1 MIKEQA
7 LPTKPTHTGAFTLEP
22 AQRQARAVMRGGGIS
37 FLVLAA
43 WWGVAAALFQWGSPI
58 TGQIALLV
66 GAVVAQPITW
76 ALLKLLGG
84 PAWLPSENPLRGLAL
99 ANAAIPVV
107 CVLAAMA
114 MATKIPEAFFA
125 AAMVGWAAAALPDAT
140 LYGMRIHWLF
150 GGLLILIPVLLW
162 FALPAI
168 LPWAGL
174 IGVVMFTLFG
184 PLILRS
190 GNLLP
195 ADGSVPSMTQAAE
208 LSTSAKPSADTKDA
222 ERKDADRKAGSVR
235 NAEAEKNGAGKKAE
249 QKTVAT
255 NNDAA
260 RNDAA
265 KGSVKDTA
273 RKDAGPDAR
282 GDAGKGAPK
291 ASDLSTPNAGS
302 PDAGAPDAGSLGGQP
317 PRPPR
322 P

>member
-7 LPTKPTHTGAFTLEP
+7 LPTKPTHSGAFTLEP

-43 WWGVAAALFQWGSPI
+43 WWGVAAALFQWGTPI
-58 TGQIALLV
+58 AGQIALLI

-76 ALLKLLGG
+76 AILKLLGG
-84 PAWLPSENPLRGLAL
+84 PAWLPRENPLRGLAL
-99 ANAAIPVV
+99 ANATIPVV

-140 LYGMRIHWLF
+140 LYGMRIHWVF

-162 FALPAI
+162 FAMPTV

-208 LSTSAKPSADTKDA
+208 ISASVKTADGKDAKP
-222 ERKDADRKAGSVR
+222 
-235 NAEAEKNGAGKKAE
+235 AGKKADATPVGGKNAQPAE
-249 QKTVAT
+249 KKAGGPKAPTGKQVA
-255 NNDAA
+255 DKPVSQSIPQPQEPG
-260 RNDAA
+260 RPQE
-265 KGSVKDTA
+265 
-273 RKDAGPDAR
+273 AGKNAPEGKR
-282 GDAGKGAPK
+282 GDE
-291 ASDLSTPNAGS
+291 
-302 PDAGAPDAGSLGGQP
+302 QP
-317 PRPPR
+317 PRP
-322 P
+322 

>member
-7 LPTKPTHTGAFTLEP
+7 LPTKPTHSGAFTLEP

-43 WWGVAAALFQWGSPI
+43 WWGVAAALFQWGTPI
-58 TGQIALLV
+58 AGQIALLI

-76 ALLKLLGG
+76 AILKLLGG
-84 PAWLPSENPLRGLAL
+84 PAWLPRENPLRGLAL
-99 ANAAIPVV
+99 ANATIPVV

-140 LYGMRIHWLF
+140 LYGMRIHWVF

-162 FALPAI
+162 FAMPTV

-208 LSTSAKPSADTKDA
+208 ISASAKTVDGKDA
-222 ERKDADRKAGSVR
+222 KP
-235 NAEAEKNGAGKKAE
+235 AGKKADATPMGGKNAQPAE
-249 QKTVAT
+249 KKAGGPKAPTGKQVA
-255 NNDAA
+255 DKPVSQSIPQPQEPG
-260 RNDAA
+260 RPQE
-265 KGSVKDTA
+265 
-273 RKDAGPDAR
+273 AGKNAPEGKR
-282 GDAGKGAPK
+282 GDE
-291 ASDLSTPNAGS
+291 
-302 PDAGAPDAGSLGGQP
+302 QP
-317 PRPPR
+317 PRP
-322 P
+322 

>member
-76 ALLKLLGG
+76 AILKLLGG
-84 PAWLPSENPLRGLAL
+84 PAWLPRENPLRGLAL

-208 LSTSAKPSADTKDA
+208 LSASAKPSADTKDA
-222 ERKDADRKAGSVR
+222 ERKDADGKAGSVR
-235 NAEAEKNGAGKKAE
+235 NAEAEKNGPEKNAKVK
-249 QKTVAT
+249 
-255 NNDAA
+255 D
-260 RNDAA
+260 DAA

-317 PRPPR
+317 PQPPRPPR

>member
-7 LPTKPTHTGAFTLEP
+7 LPTKPTHSGAFTLEP

-43 WWGVAAALFQWGSPI
+43 WWGVAAALFQWGTPI
-58 TGQIALLV
+58 AGQIALLI

-76 ALLKLLGG
+76 AILKLLGG
-84 PAWLPSENPLRGLAL
+84 PAWLPRENPLRGLAL
-99 ANAAIPVV
+99 ANATIPVV

-140 LYGMRIHWLF
+140 LYGMRIHWVF

-162 FALPAI
+162 FAMPAI

-195 ADGSVPSMTQAAE
+195 ADGSVPSMTQAADI
-208 LSTSAKPSADTKDA
+208 SASAKPVDGKDG
-222 ERKDADRKAGSVR
+222 KS
-235 NAEAEKNGAGKKAE
+235 AGKKA
-249 QKTVAT
+249 
-255 NNDAA
+255 D
-260 RNDAA
+260 
-265 KGSVKDTA
+265 
-273 RKDAGPDAR
+273 
-282 GDAGKGAPK
+282 GKPVSGKNAQSADKKVGGPK
-291 ASDLSTPNAGS
+291 APTGKQVSDKPASQPIPQPQEPGKNAPEGKS
-302 PDAGAPDAGSLGGQP
+302 APEGKLGGEQP
-317 PRPPR
+317 PRP
-322 P
+322 

>member
-235 NAEAEKNGAGKKAE
+235 NAEAEKNGPEKNAKVK
-249 QKTVAT
+249 
-255 NNDAA
+255 D
-260 RNDAA
+260 DAA

-273 RKDAGPDAR
+273 RKDAGSNAR

-291 ASDLSTPNAGS
+291 ASGLSTPNAGS

-317 PRPPR
+317 PQPPRPPR

>member
-7 LPTKPTHTGAFTLEP
+7 LPTKPAHSGTFTLEP

-43 WWGVAAALFQWGSPI
+43 WWGVAAALFQWGTPI
-58 TGQIALLV
+58 VGQIALLV

-76 ALLKLLGG
+76 AILKLLGG
-84 PAWLPSENPLRGLAL
+84 PAWLPRENPLRGLAL
-99 ANAAIPVV
+99 ANATIPVV

-140 LYGMRIHWLF
+140 LYGMRIHWVF

-162 FALPAI
+162 FAMPTV

-195 ADGSVPSMTQAAE
+195 ADGNVPPMAQAAE
-208 LSTSAKPSADTKDA
+208 ISASAKPVDSKDGKSADKKTDPTTV
-222 ERKDADRKAGSVR
+222 GG
-235 NAEAEKNGAGKKAE
+235 KNPPEGK
-249 QKTVAT
+249 
-255 NNDAA
+255 
-260 RNDAA
+260 
-265 KGSVKDTA
+265 
-273 RKDAGPDAR
+273 
-282 GDAGKGAPK
+282 
-291 ASDLSTPNAGS
+291 
-302 PDAGAPDAGSLGGQP
+302 LGGEQP
-317 PRPPR
+317 PRP
-322 P
+322 

>member
-7 LPTKPTHTGAFTLEP
+7 LPTKPTHSGAFTLEP

-43 WWGVAAALFQWGSPI
+43 WWGVAAALFQWGTPI
-58 TGQIALLV
+58 AGQLALLI

-76 ALLKLLGG
+76 AILKLLGG
-84 PAWLPSENPLRGLAL
+84 PAWLPRENPLRGLAL
-99 ANAAIPVV
+99 ANATIPVV

-125 AAMVGWAAAALPDAT
+125 AAMVGWAAAAFPDAT
-140 LYGMRIHWLF
+140 LYGMRIHWVF

-162 FALPAI
+162 FAMPTV

-174 IGVVMFTLFG
+174 IGVIMFTLFG

-208 LSTSAKPSADTKDA
+208 ISASTKTLDGKDAKP
-222 ERKDADRKAGSVR
+222 
-235 NAEAEKNGAGKKAE
+235 AGKKADATPVGSKTAQSAE
-249 QKTVAT
+249 KKAGDPKAPTGKQVADKPASQPTLQPQKP
-255 NNDAA
+255 
-260 RNDAA
+260 
-265 KGSVKDTA
+265 
-273 RKDAGPDAR
+273 RKPQE
-282 GDAGKGAPK
+282 AGKNAPEGK
-291 ASDLSTPNAGS
+291 
-302 PDAGAPDAGSLGGQP
+302 LGDEQP
-317 PRPPR
+317 PRP
-322 P
+322 